1 MTKLWQADD
10 AARIVR
16 PPSIEDDKYR
26 RGVVGIHTG
35 SPAYPGAAMLG
46 VEGAWRAGAGMV
58 RYSGPVSAELILH
71 RRPETV
77 IGAGRVGAWV
87 IGSGTDSAAR
97 SDADAAELRRILSES
112 VPVVVDAGALDL
124 VTGARAPLVLTPH
137 AGEFSRLAAS
147 LALDASGDREADV
160 AALAARLNAVVLL
173 KGHDTVVVDPSG
185 DLVHVQAATA
195 WLATAGAG
203 DVLAGVIGAVIAQN
217 PDAPLRDSVA
227 TAAWLHGRAATIAA
241 AADSGPGRPIVA
253 LDVAEALPAA
263 VGEVLA

>member
-16 PPSIEDDKYR
+16 LPSVDDDKYR

-35 SPAYPGAAMLG
+35 SLAYPGAAMLG

-77 IGAGRVGAWV
+77 IGSGRVGAWV
-87 IGSGTDSAAR
+87 IGSGTDPAAR
-97 SDADAAELRRILSES
+97 SDEDTAELRAILSGHA
-112 VPVVVDAGALDL
+112 PVVVDAGALDL
-124 VTGARAPLVLTPH
+124 VTAASAPLVLTPH

-147 LALDASGDREADV
+147 LAFDVIGVREDDV
-160 AALAARLNAVVLL
+160 AGVAARAGAVVLL
-173 KGHDTVVVDPSG
+173 KGHDTIVADPSG
-185 DLVHVQAATA
+185 GLVHVQAAPT

-203 DVLAGVIGAVIAQN
+203 DVLAGVIGALIAQR
-217 PDAPLRDSVA
+217 PDVPLRDAVA

>member
-16 PPSIEDDKYR
+16 PPSIDDDKYR

-35 SPAYPGAAMLG
+35 SASYPGAALLG

-58 RYSGPVSAELILH
+58 RYSGPAPADLILQ

-77 IGAGRVGAWV
+77 IGTGRVGAWV
-87 IGSGTDSAAR
+87 IGSGTDSSAR
-97 SDADAAELRRILSES
+97 SDADTSELRELLADSA
-112 VPVVVDAGALDL
+112 PVVVDAGALDL
-124 VTGARAPLVLTPH
+124 AHGARAPLVLTPH

-147 LALDASGDREADV
+147 VSLEVSGDREAD
-160 AALAARLNAVVLL
+160 ARALAGRLQAVVLL
-173 KGHDTVVVDPSG
+173 KGHDTIVVDPAG
-185 DLVHVQAATA
+185 DLVHVRAATA

-217 PDAPLRDSVA
+217 PDAPLRDAAA

-241 AADSGPGRPIVA
+241 GADSATGHPIVA

-263 VGEVLA
+263 VAEVVA